1 MKNIKNI
8 TLSIL
13 AVIGLVTIITGTTIQ
28 DRQIGKYQ
36 IDCEFA
42 TETSR
47 AHCVTL
53 DTETG
58 EIFATLKI
66 KKSDFKLRN

>member
-28 DRQIGKYQ
+28 ERQIGKYQ

-53 DTETG
+53 DTESG
-58 EIFATLKI
+58 EVFGTLKI

>member
-1 MKNIKNI
+1 MKNIKDI
-8 TLSIL
+8 TISIL
-13 AVIGLVTIITGTTIQ
+13 AIIGLVGIITGATMQ
-28 DRQIGKYQ
+28 EKQSGKYQ

-47 AHCVTL
+47 AHCVTI
-53 DTETG
+53 DTRTG
-58 EIFATLKI
+58 DIFATQKI

>member
-1 MKNIKNI
+1 MKNIKKI

-13 AVIGLVTIITGTTIQ
+13 AVIGLVTIITGTTLQ
-28 DRQIGKYQ
+28 ERQIGKYQ

-58 EIFATLKI
+58 EIFTTLKI

>member
-1 MKNIKNI
+1 MKNIKKI

-13 AVIGLVTIITGTTIQ
+13 AAIGLVTIITGTTIQ

-53 DTETG
+53 DTESG
-58 EIFATLKI
+58 EVFATLKI

>member
-13 AVIGLVTIITGTTIQ
+13 AVIGLVTIITGTTLQ
-28 DRQIGKYQ
+28 ERQIGKYQ

-58 EIFATLKI
+58 EIIATLKI

>member
-1 MKNIKNI
+1 MKNIKKI
-8 TLSIL
+8 TISIL
-13 AVIGLVTIITGTTIQ
+13 AVIGLVTIITGTTLQ
-28 DRQIGKYQ
+28 ERQIGKYQ
-36 IDCEFA
+36 IDCEFRA
-42 TETSR
+42 DSR

-58 EIFATLKI
+58 DIFATLKI

>member
-13 AVIGLVTIITGTTIQ
+13 AVIGLVTIITGTTLQ
-28 DRQIGKYQ
+28 ERQIGKYQ

-58 EIFATLKI
+58 EIFTTLKI

>member
-13 AVIGLVTIITGTTIQ
+13 AAIGLVTIITGTTIQ

-36 IDCEFA
+36 IDCEFV

-66 KKSDFKLRN
+66 KKSDFKLKN